1 MILIKLD
8 VLTIQLGKR
17 QDSCLRHS
25 TNHIIDARMR
35 AYDVTALASLPL
47 AAAIL
52 LYGST
57 GGGAV
62 STVKT
67 KMAYR
72 RRRFNSHKLINK

>member
-8 VLTIQLGKR
+8 VLTLQLGKR

-25 TNHIIDARMR
+25 TNRITDARMR

-57 GGGAV
+57 GGAV
-62 STVKT
+62 ISTVKT
-67 KMAYR
+67 NMAHR
-72 RRRFNSHKLINK
+72 RRRFNSN